1 MRLRTTA
8 AVLAGALALVLPTA
22 GPSLA
27 DTGDRALGSL
37 YYEYLDESGSERSGR
52 IRPVDNDTCYL
63 LTGTSRDEPA
73 VEVRNATR
81 SRALLFDNRSC
92 TGAAEKVLK
101 PGERANS
108 LEVVAV
114 LFKRAGG
121 GDGGDG
127 GDGGG
132 NGGHGDWGN
141 GGDQGGDDGRGD
153 WDSGGDQGRGDQGG
167 DDQTGDDQGDWDQ
180 GRGDQGGDGQTGDDQ
195 ADSGQGRGD
204 WQGREDADAE
214 EVVEE
219 EDFLS
224 LVLRSIG

>member
-27 DTGDRALGSL
+27 DIGDRALGSL
-37 YYEYLDESGSERSGR
+37 YYEYLDEFGSDRSGR
-52 IRPVDNDTCYL
+52 IRPADNDTCYL

-81 SRALLFDNRSC
+81 SRALLFDNRNC

-101 PGERANS
+101 PGEQANR

-114 LFKRAGG
+114 LFKRADGDGGNG
-121 GDGGDG
+121 GDGND
-127 GDGGG
+127 
-132 NGGHGDWGN
+132 GHGDWGN
-141 GGDQGGDDGRGD
+141 GGDQGDQGGDDGRGD
-153 WDSGGDQGRGDQGG
+153 WDSGGDQG
-167 DDQTGDDQGDWDQ
+167 GDDQGDWEQ
-180 GRGDQGGDGQTGDDQ
+180 GRGDQGGDH
-195 ADSGQGRGD
+195 QGRGD

-224 LVLRSIG
+224 LVFRAIG

>member
-52 IRPVDNDTCYL
+52 IRPSDSDTCYL

-101 PGERANS
+101 PGERADG
-108 LEVVAV
+108 LEVVSV
-114 LFKRAGG
+114 RFNRTG

-127 GDGGG
+127 G
-132 NGGHGDWGN
+132 N
-141 GGDQGGDDGRGD
+141 DGRGD

-180 GRGDQGGDGQTGDDQ
+180 GRGDQTGDDQTGDDQ
-195 ADSGQGRGD
+195 ADSDQGRGD

-214 EVVEE
+214 EAVEE

-224 LVLRSIG
+224 LVFRAIG